1 MVTLFI
7 IAAMTLSW
15 SPEVVIR
22 DYLTH
27 NYPWPEIEV
36 EPIISNLELPK
47 EPPIKIV
54 VLKGLPDR
62 TTFLLRFQNGE
73 SVEYEARVKAFD
85 WVIKSTRAIGKGEVI
100 GMEDIYKTLENIKHI
115 PKRSVIKEDILI
127 GKVLKRSIPANYAIT
142 EGNIE
147 NISAVK
153 KGQQVILLF
162 DNGRIRITT
171 KGVAKENGFI
181 GENIKVLNI
190 SSKKQIEGK
199 IIDNKTVL
207 VNR

>member
-1 MVTLFI
+1 MITLFI
-7 IAAMTLSW
+7 IAAITLSW
-15 SPEVVIR
+15 SPEVVTR
-22 DYLTH
+22 DYLRH

-36 EPIISNLELPK
+36 EPIINNLELPK
-47 EPPIKIV
+47 EAPKKIV

-62 TTFLLRFQNGE
+62 TTFLLQFQNGE

-85 WVIKSTRAIGKGEVI
+85 WVIKSKRAIGKDEII
-100 GMEDIYKTLENIKHI
+100 GSEDIYKTLENIKHI
-115 PKRSVIKEDILI
+115 PKGAVIKEDIVI
-127 GKVLKRSIPANYAIT
+127 GKVLKKSIPANFTIT
-142 EGNIE
+142 ERNIGNIH
-147 NISAVK
+147 AVK

-171 KGVAKENGFI
+171 KGVARENGLI
-181 GENIKVLNI
+181 GENIKVLNT
-190 SSKKQIEGK
+190 SSKKHIEGK